1 MTTCNKPDFIT
12 DLLQLDEIYK
22 FVAACIAD
30 KLQQAGK
37 NDNLQQV
44 YGVFDGI
51 NRAIWFS

>member
-51 NRAIWFS
+51 NRANWFS